1 MNQAFASFANF
12 FVGSTETVKLSIS
25 IKESLK
31 EFRAKRKEEAAKSV
45 EAAAKNTE
53 KFVAGEAAR
62 RRKKGRNSHNE
73 SAGWSLNEMS
83 RAQNVLI
90 ISVIVL
96 FAVAAVFI
104 HR

>member
-1 MNQAFASFANF
+1 MMNQTLVSFVNF
-12 FVGSTETVKLSIS
+12 FVGSTETVVV
-25 IKESLK
+25 
-31 EFRAKRKEEAAKSV
+31 EEAV
-45 EAAAKNTE
+45 
-53 KFVAGEAAR
+53 R
-62 RRKKGRNSHNE
+62 RRKKGGNNHNE